1 MQPKRLTQNQKKQLL
16 TDCIKSGCV
25 TDIANKHNVTRK
37 TVYSHINKV
46 SEAIDQTLSKPEDVI
61 CYIPVSWEYIA
72 MVTTL
77 LFIVCKSS
85 VRNII
90 YFIKYAFDVD
100 VSIGKVCSI
109 LDEATAKAKQ
119 VNDSYRFE
127 SCKNS
132 ATDELFHQGDPVL
145 AAIDLDS
152 QFCLELQ
159 QEDTRDH
166 NAWGY
171 HLLNMIDKGYNPTN
185 NVMDG
190 GSGMEKAFSQV
201 LPDVHVRYDHFHI
214 TQSIKETSRFL
225 KNKYES
231 SVTRCVKESTKLDK
245 AKTKQQQQ
253 KQGYHFKKVVKEMGD
268 YDYVYSQFS
277 TLTNWL
283 QYDVLQ
289 LQSSSPEDRDSMFD
303 FIIYELEELAKRHPH
318 RIRSIVTT
326 LQNNKVKL
334 LDVVTELN
342 AEFASLATNYN
353 ISISDIWDIC
363 NNARYHLDG
372 DRYNINL
379 IKLYDKHGD
388 RFDNIE
394 DDVLNTLATVHR
406 SSSLIETLNS
416 RLRPYLDPRK
426 GFKKERFELI
436 KFALNHVP
444 LMRSANEKMKGKS
457 TAEIFTQVDHIDFIS
472 LLGFQSFKRAA

>member
-1 MQPKRLTQNQKKQLL
+1 MQPKRLSHNQKKQLL
-16 TDCIKSGCV
+16 TDCIHSGCV
-25 TDIANKHNVTRK
+25 TEISKKHNVTRK

-46 SEAIDQTLSKPEDVI
+46 SEAIDQTLSKPDDVLF
-61 CYIPVSWEYIA
+61 YVPVTWEYIA
-72 MVTTL
+72 MIVAL
-77 LFIVCKSS
+77 LFIICKSS

-90 YFIKYAFDVD
+90 YFIKHAFDVD
-100 VSIGKVCSI
+100 ISVGKVCSI
-109 LDEATAKAKQ
+109 LDEATAKAKE
-119 VNDSYRFE
+119 VNDSYRFD

-132 ATDELFHQGDPVL
+132 ATDELFHQGNPVL

-171 HLLNMIDKGYNPTN
+171 HLLNMMDKGYNPN
-185 NVMDG
+185 HNVMDG
-190 GSGMEKAFSQV
+190 GSGMEKAFAEV
-201 LPDVHVRYDHFHI
+201 LPNVKVRYDHFHV
-214 TQSIKETSRFL
+214 TQSIKDASRFL

-231 SVTRCVKESTKLDK
+231 SVTKCVKESTKLDK
-245 AKTKQQQQ
+245 VKTKQQQQ
-253 KQGYHFKKVVKEMGD
+253 KQGYHLKKAVKEMEN
-268 YDYVYSQFS
+268 YDYIYNQFS

-289 LQSSSPEDRDSMFD
+289 LQSVSPEDRDSMFD

-318 RIRSIVTT
+318 RIQSIVTT
-326 LQNNKVKL
+326 LKNNKAKL
-334 LDVVTELN
+334 LDVVNELN
-342 AEFASLATNYN
+342 TEFESLAIKHA
-353 ISISDIWDIC
+353 ISVSDIWDIC
-363 NNARYHLDG
+363 NNARYNLDG
-372 DRYNINL
+372 NQYDINL
-379 IKLYDKHGD
+379 IKFYDKHGD
-388 RFDNIE
+388 RFDHIE
-394 DDVLNTLATVHR
+394 DDVLNTIATVHR

-436 KFALNHVP
+436 QFALNHIP

-472 LLGFQSFKRAA
+472 LLGFQRFKRVA

>member
-1 MQPKRLTQNQKKQLL
+1 MQPKRLTQNEKKQLL

-25 TDIANKHNVTRK
+25 TDIANRHNVTRK

-46 SEAIDQTLSKPEDVI
+46 SEAIDQSLSKPDDVLF
-61 CYIPVSWEYIA
+61 YIPVTWEYIA
-72 MVTTL
+72 MVVVL
-77 LFIVCKSS
+77 LFIICKTS
-85 VRNII
+85 VRNIV
-90 YFIKYAFDVD
+90 YFIKYAFGVD
-100 VSIGKVCSI
+100 VSVGKVCSI
-109 LDEATAKAKQ
+109 LDEATAKANE
-119 VNDSYRFE
+119 VNSSYRFDN
-127 SCKNS
+127 CKNS
-132 ATDELFHQGDPVL
+132 ATDELFHQGSPVL

-159 QEDTRDH
+159 HEYTRDH

-171 HLLNMIDKGYNPTN
+171 HLLNMMDKGYSPEH

-190 GSGMEKAFSQV
+190 GSGMDKAFAEV
-201 LPDVHVRYDHFHI
+201 LPNVKVRYDHFHV
-214 TQSIKETSRFL
+214 THSIKETSRFL

-231 SVTRCVKESTKLDK
+231 SVTNCVKQSTKLDK
-245 AKTKQQQQ
+245 AKNKQQQQ
-253 KQGYHFKKVVKEMGD
+253 SQKHHLQKAVKEMEN

-289 LQSSSPEDRDSMFD
+289 LQSISPEDRDSMFD
-303 FIIYELEELAKRHPH
+303 FILYELEDLAKRHPH
-318 RIRSIVTT
+318 RIQSIVTT
-326 LQNNKVKL
+326 LKNNKDKL
-334 LDVVTELN
+334 LDVVNELN
-342 AEFASLATNYN
+342 TAFESLAVKH
-353 ISISDIWDIC
+353 SISLSDVWDIC
-363 NNARYHLDG
+363 NNARYNLDG
-372 DRYNINL
+372 NQYDLNL
-379 IKLYDKHGD
+379 IKFYDKHGD
-388 RFDNIE
+388 QFDHIE
-394 DDVLNTLATVHR
+394 DDVLNTIAQVHR

-436 KFALNHVP
+436 QFALNHIP

-472 LLGFQSFKRAA
+472 LLGFQRFKRVA